1 MKKKVSFSILGLG
14 RVIEKRI
21 AHMFK
26 SELKNCFVK
35 SVYDKDRKKVKK
47 FEKIFNCEGNK
58 SLINFLNIESDYV
71 YIATESGNHFDHIL
85 KCFKHNKNL
94 LLKNHLF

>member
-1 MKKKVSFSILGLG
+1 MTK
-14 RVIEKRI
+14 IERK
-21 AHMFK
+21 
-26 SELKNCFVK
+26 LKNL
-35 SVYDKDRKKVKK
+35 KK
-47 FEKIFNCEGNK
+47 FLIAKGNK

-85 KCFKHNKNL
+85 KCFKHNKML